1 MKNIFLTTLFL
12 LISIGYIKAQSPDQ
26 NQFKHKVLGFQIDYP
41 KTWTVNSV
49 DDYYA
54 NMDRVKLQDSA
65 FDEMIKKS
73 ASIPFFFI
81 SKFKE
86 PYEDL
91 NPSIK
96 INTRPYGN
104 LKGKSLTEILN
115 IIIPQFEKLFANFK
129 VQEGPIEKNLDG
141 LNATYVKF
149 YYSLKTKE
157 GKEYLSCSEM
167 YMIDKGNYFYMIGVG
182 SKQDESNCKRSE
194 ILDILKTIKLN

>member
-1 MKNIFLTTLFL
+1 M
-12 LISIGYIKAQSPDQ
+12 
-26 NQFKHKVLGFQIDYP
+26 LGFQIDYP

-54 NMDRVKLQDSA
+54 NLDKIKLQDSA
-65 FDEMIKKS
+65 FDNMIKKS
-73 ASIPFFFI
+73 ASIPFLFI
-81 SKFKE
+81 SKYKE

-129 VQEGPIEKNLDG
+129 VQEGPIEIKLDG
-141 LNATYVKF
+141 ITATYIKF

-167 YMIDKGNYFYMIGVG
+167 YMIDKGNYYYMIE
-182 SKQDESNCKRSE
+182 SAQKQDESNLKDPKFR
-194 ILDILKTIKLN
+194 DILKTIKLN